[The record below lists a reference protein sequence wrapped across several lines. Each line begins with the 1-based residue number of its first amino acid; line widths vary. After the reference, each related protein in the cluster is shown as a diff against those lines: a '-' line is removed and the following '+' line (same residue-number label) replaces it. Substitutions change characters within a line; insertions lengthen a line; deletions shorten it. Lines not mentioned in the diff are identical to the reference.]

1 MIEYKGYLILG
12 TALMIHPNSP
22 DWRAVGIVCRK
33 TSEGL
38 IVQVERA
45 GRPIF
50 TTKGAAE
57 KEGLAL
63 CREWVDETLSAR
75 SSAFP
80 SAIER
85 NPV

>member
-1 MIEYKGYLILG
+1 V
-12 TALMIHPNSP
+12 
-22 DWRAVGIVCRK
+22 VGIVCRK
-33 TSEGL
+33 TPEGI
-38 IVQVERA
+38 IVQIERTE
-45 GRPIF
+45 GPVF

-57 KEGLAL
+57 QQGLAL

-85 NPV
+85 NPA